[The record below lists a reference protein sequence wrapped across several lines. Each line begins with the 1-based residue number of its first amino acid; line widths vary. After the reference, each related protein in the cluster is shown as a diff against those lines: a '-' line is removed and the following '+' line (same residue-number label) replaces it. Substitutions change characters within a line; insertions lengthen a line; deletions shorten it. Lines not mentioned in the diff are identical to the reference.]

1 MTTKPPSKLAQLAK
15 LRAQRNN
22 DTKLTQNVHHTTS
35 PGMQTSSS
43 QTVETAQPAK
53 GLSKL
58 AALAK
63 ARAARSNKNI
73 VKPPAQ
79 TKQTDP
85 VVLTPPETASSSP
98 EPIPSSPTPST
109 KASRSIEEN
118 SDMVEESKNPVTPI
132 DGQIN
137 YDNTILLSSP
147 TNNVSAF
154 LFNGKRR
161 HNLHDENKS
170 KRLRN
175 NRNIFYPVTNHDFD
189 IVKLKKV
196 NETFSGPSPD
206 DVVLNAQDQA
216 FDKKLQDLS
225 ISGKQTKTN
234 AKPLRETKPFKTID
248 LKKELNSNPAYSKP
262 HKSYVVIGHVD
273 AGKSTLMGRMLYDY
287 GIVDAKTVNKLV
299 KEAERAGKGSFA
311 LAWIMDQTSEERS
324 HGVTVDICATD
335 FETPNTRFTAIDA
348 PGHKDFVPQMIG
360 GVSQADIALLVVDSI
375 SGEFETGFSL
385 DGQTKEHTILAKNL
399 GIEKIVVAV
408 NKLDKEDWNE
418 FRFNSIRQQMT
429 EFLESSDVGFT
440 SDQIEFVP
448 ISGLTG
454 NNVVK
459 RDDSVEAFS
468 WYKGPTL
475 GLLLENIKLST
486 DMNEDSADKLL
497 NENFFL
503 SVHDSFKDSGS
514 IKVSGKISSGIIQA
528 GETIVAAPSQEVL
541 QVQSLKIANK
551 PVDFAIKGDLVQMSF
566 KASQLSN
573 DSIDAFRIGDL
584 ISKIGS
590 PVKTVKRLQVQLHLF
605 NLTKPL
611 LVGTPFVLFRNNCQ
625 VPARITQLVE
635 VLNGKKKKKL
645 LHLVSKQSAIVDVEV
660 EGTSLP
666 LTKYEDNRILGRIVI
681 RREGITIGA
690 GTVLDF
696 IE

>member
-1 MTTKPPSKLAQLAK
+1 MDDDYDYDSGSQGEEEFNEDSLTNEEYDQLHDVLPE
-15 LRAQRNN
+15 LRARLESYN
-22 DTKLTQNVHHTTS
+22 DTIPEFAMKQALYYNYYELEPAITELKSQFKKL
-35 PGMQTSSS
+35 
-43 QTVETAQPAK
+43 
-53 GLSKL
+53 
-58 AALAK
+58 
-63 ARAARSNKNI
+63 
-73 VKPPAQ
+73 
-79 TKQTDP
+79 
-85 VVLTPPETASSSP
+85 
-98 EPIPSSPTPST
+98 
-109 KASRSIEEN
+109 
-118 SDMVEESKNPVTPI
+118 
-132 DGQIN
+132 
-137 YDNTILLSSP
+137 
-147 TNNVSAF
+147 
-154 LFNGKRR
+154 
-161 HNLHDENKS
+161 
-170 KRLRN
+170 
-175 NRNIFYPVTNHDFD
+175 
-189 IVKLKKV
+189 KLKKV
-196 NETFSGPSPD
+196 NESFSGPSPD

-225 ISGKQTKTN
+225 ISGKQPKTN
-234 AKPLRETKPFKTID
+234 VKLLKETKPFKTID
-248 LKKELNSNPAYSKP
+248 LKKELHSNPTYSKP

-299 KEAERAGKGSFA
+299 KESERAGKGSFA

-335 FETPNTRFTAIDA
+335 FETPNARFTAIDA

-360 GVSQADIALLVVDSI
+360 GVSQADVALLVVDSI
-375 SGEFETGFSL
+375 SGEFEAGFSL

-418 FRFNSIRQQMT
+418 FRFNSIKQQMT

-440 SDQIEFVP
+440 ADQIEFVP

-475 GLLLENIKLST
+475 GSLLENIKLST
-486 DMNEDSADKLL
+486 DMDEDSADRLL
-497 NENFFL
+497 KENFFL
-503 SVHDSFKDSGS
+503 SVHDSYKDSGS

-541 QVQSLKIANK
+541 QVQSLKVSNK

-573 DSIDAFRIGDL
+573 DSIEAFRIGDL

-590 PVKTVKRLQVQLHLF
+590 PVKIVKKLQVQLHLF

-660 EGTSLP
+660 QGTSLP
-666 LTKYEDNRILGRIVI
+666 LTKYDDNRILGRIVI

-690 GTVLDF
+690 GKVLDF